1 MKDRFEQE
9 KMEERISG
17 INSNKRW
24 VGCKNREKKEAR
36 KMQMTKQGE
45 FEDLFIITSKQKSRT
60 TPRFS
65 AWMVLWSITSIPE
78 EWTSRERFT

>member
-36 KMQMTKQGE
+36 KMRWLNRENLKIYSLSQVNKNQGQLLG
-45 FEDLFIITSKQKSRT
+45 FQL
-60 TPRFS
+60 
-65 AWMVLWSITSIPE
+65 
-78 EWTSRERFT
+78 EWCYEV